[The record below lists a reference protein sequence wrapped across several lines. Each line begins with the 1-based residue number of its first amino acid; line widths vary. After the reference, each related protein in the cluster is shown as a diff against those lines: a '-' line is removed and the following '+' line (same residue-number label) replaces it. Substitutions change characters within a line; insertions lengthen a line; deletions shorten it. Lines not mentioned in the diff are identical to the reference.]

1 MSSKQVLHE
10 RHVLLHFCKPLH
22 SCSKEFC
29 LIRIQLIYRH
39 TYIAFKM
46 NFKTVL
52 KNHPCRVCSGCL
64 VLLGLAV
71 ILLVTLMTS
80 SNKLG
85 GNIILSIISVNHFCQ
100 AYPQSLNTNPR
111 DWGWGW
117 HPQHVPNFYH
127 LLPLI
132 YVLLIM
138 FSSIMIS
145 LVLAVCLV
153 RIWGGQIWGIL
164 PRFFKKETSSIH

>member
-1 MSSKQVLHE
+1 
-10 RHVLLHFCKPLH
+10 
-22 SCSKEFC
+22 
-29 LIRIQLIYRH
+29 
-39 TYIAFKM
+39 M

-153 RIWGGQIWGIL
+153 RIWGGQIRGIL
-164 PRFFKKETSSIH
+164 PRFLAPTGAQEVTLSVRPSVRLSSDKLSRAVNLHLSESESNLAVREH